1 MLRNPSFSS
10 RDLTVLMMSPI
21 SSFEINNIAVP
32 KPRILSAVDDSAVN
46 PNGIKTLLTHGVST
60 FLIKGKVVFSNGPR
74 ILSGN
79 PPDSTILDS

>member
-21 SSFEINNIAVP
+21 SSFEINNIVVP
-32 KPRILSAVDDSAVN
+32 KPRILTAVDDSAVN
-46 PNGIKTLLTHGVST
+46 PNGIKTLHGVST
-60 FLIKGKVVFSNGPR
+60 FLIKGKAVFSNGPR
-74 ILSGN
+74 SLSGN